1 MNATPGFL
9 FVHLTFSLHILILVW
24 ITKRSCRSGSCSRHL
39 LFNRP
44 SLN

>member
-39 LFNRP
+39 LFNRL
-44 SLN
+44 SLS